1 MLECRSALQYG
12 MFYSGT
18 VKVTVQNFK
27 RTHQDNW
34 AEHQACFSE
43 EELLELTNLLI
54 SPTYYA

>member
-1 MLECRSALQYG
+1 

-34 AEHQACFSE
+34 AEHQASFSE